1 MSQVISFMFS
11 SVALVLFTMFR
22 VPFGLSQLSM
32 LHLAQKKELV
42 YMNWSQKKKGIT
54 INSLQESAST
64 MPVLLLSLFPCE
76 TRSPIKQSLLARAW
90 LDVGSSAHLPSLLPK
105 TSAKNGHSLL
115 DAHLL
120 LILALLGLQVQDNED
135 GAGHDHC
142 HDVGP
147 PARSGHLQ
155 SSGHRS
161 LQLKR
166 FWHCCSCGASQRAGG
181 HGSATKHE
189 GLSAQS
195 HKGQCQE
202 EGRKQHKLGSH
213 WSNKGWAVSVLFLFL
228 GQLKPI

>member
-1 MSQVISFMFS
+1 MIIIYIYIIHHY
-11 SVALVLFTMFR
+11 T
-22 VPFGLSQLSM
+22 
-32 LHLAQKKELV
+32 
-42 YMNWSQKKKGIT
+42 
-54 INSLQESAST
+54 
-64 MPVLLLSLFPCE
+64 SLFPSE
-76 TRSPIKQSLLARAW
+76 TRSPIKQSLLARAC

>member
-1 MSQVISFMFS
+1 MTYDQGKPVFGFVLLTHRQIVKVINRH
-11 SVALVLFTMFR
+11 TG
-22 VPFGLSQLSM
+22 PQCLSM
-32 LHLAQKKELV
+32 P
-42 YMNWSQKKKGIT
+42 T
-54 INSLQESAST
+54 
-64 MPVLLLSLFPCE
+64 P
-76 TRSPIKQSLLARAW
+76 
-90 LDVGSSAHLPSLLPK
+90 SSSK

-213 WSNKGWAVSVLFLFL
+213 WSNKG
-228 GQLKPI
+228 

>member
-1 MSQVISFMFS
+1 
-11 SVALVLFTMFR
+11 
-22 VPFGLSQLSM
+22 
-32 LHLAQKKELV
+32 
-42 YMNWSQKKKGIT
+42 
-54 INSLQESAST
+54 
-64 MPVLLLSLFPCE
+64 MPVLSLSLFPCE

-189 GLSAQS
+189 RLSAQS

-213 WSNKGWAVSVLFLFL
+213 WSDKGGAVSVLFLFL

>member
-1 MSQVISFMFS
+1 MSCTK
-11 SVALVLFTMFR
+11 SVLCASGMHVAFTHKR
-22 VPFGLSQLSM
+22 P
-32 LHLAQKKELV
+32 A
-42 YMNWSQKKKGIT
+42 
-54 INSLQESAST
+54 A
-64 MPVLLLSLFPCE
+64 
-76 TRSPIKQSLLARAW
+76 
-90 LDVGSSAHLPSLLPK
+90 
-105 TSAKNGHSLL
+105 GHSLL

-181 HGSATKHE
+181 HRSATKHE
-189 GLSAQS
+189 RLSAQS

-213 WSNKGWAVSVLFLFL
+213 WYPVSLPLTSWSGGLICRWLPVITKWKKQWFSGISLYSISSPHAPFFEMNLEMHRAPRW
-228 GQLKPI
+228 KVWKNMAHK